1 MTQPLLS
8 LCIPTNGIAELVFPV
23 LDSIFI
29 QKDVPHDLYEV
40 VVMDNGNNCSF
51 KEKMIEYATNPELG
65 NKVLKK
71 SLFWK

>member
-51 KEKMIEYATNPELG
+51 KEKMIEYAG
-65 NKVLKK
+65 KSFVL
-71 SLFWK
+71 